1 MSVWLCLWSLW
12 AGWVKYG
19 FFSLDK
25 MVKNII
31 LLNSVKPEGPSY
43 SEPFFHHQMLAKKL
57 NFNFK
62 KMYILLFFT

>member
-1 MSVWLCLWSLW
+1 MSVWLCLW
-12 AGWVKYG
+12 GWVKFN

-43 SEPFFHHQMLAKKL
+43 SEPFK
-57 NFNFK
+57 
-62 KMYILLFFT
+62 